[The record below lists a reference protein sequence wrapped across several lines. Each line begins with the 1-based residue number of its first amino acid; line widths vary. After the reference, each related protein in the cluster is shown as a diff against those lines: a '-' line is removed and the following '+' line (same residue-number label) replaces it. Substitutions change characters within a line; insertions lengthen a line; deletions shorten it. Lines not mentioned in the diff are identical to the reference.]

1 MFMLLNIG
9 SAFADT
15 PQRPKNVQTAL
26 RAKWS
31 GTPLLLEAAYVLVL
45 PFSNI
50 LCVFVMW
57 GGVIY

>member
-26 RAKWS
+26 CAKWS